1 MGLNCSLNGKI
12 RESNIFKEIFIQ
24 PASGDAGVA
33 YGACLLSTKKKIKN
47 LKPLKNHNFY
57 VGFRDNKNEIKKN
70 LKIKN
75 LKFKDYKEKIYEKT
89 AEYLEKGKII
99 GWYQGASEFGPRAL
113 GNRSILCKPY
123 PEEMKDHLNI
133 NVKFREEFR
142 PFAPSVLQEN
152 TEEYFEIKQKSPHM
166 LMACK
171 VKKSKKDIIP
181 AVVHVDDTCRVQSVD
196 KKVNLQFWNLI
207 NQFKKKTSIPV
218 LLNTSFNIKGQPI
231 VNTSEDAINCF
242 LKYKIDILVLGSI
255 LIKK

>member
-1 MGLNCSLNGKI
+1 MVNLDATALTQTLALTFRLSEKTQWNAIISNGFRNPNIDDVGKI

-70 LKIKN
+70 LKINN

-89 AEYLEKGKII
+89 SEYLEKGKII

-133 NVKFREEFR
+133 NVKFT
-142 PFAPSVLQEN
+142 N
-152 TEEYFEIKQKSPHM
+152 
-166 LMACK
+166 
-171 VKKSKKDIIP
+171 
-181 AVVHVDDTCRVQSVD
+181 
-196 KKVNLQFWNLI
+196 
-207 NQFKKKTSIPV
+207 
-218 LLNTSFNIKGQPI
+218 
-231 VNTSEDAINCF
+231 
-242 LKYKIDILVLGSI
+242 
-255 LIKK
+255 